1 MKKTIYDVAREA
13 NVSIATVSKVINNTG
28 RIGEKTRQRV
38 LQVMKELDYQ
48 PSLVAA
54 ALTGKSTYSI
64 GLLIPDLANP
74 FFAELARSIEDRGH
88 ELGYSIVMCSTDY
101 RPEKESKYISLL
113 KQKSVDGFI
122 LASGFQNDAVIRDLL
137 NLKIPIAVLARD
149 VSTVSVDT
157 VTVDDFIGG
166 YNATQH
172 LLDLG
177 HQQIGAI
184 QLDLEVGRERARGYR
199 LALQENGLE
208 YDEKYVLF
216 GPSSVECGKQMG
228 LKMLQAAERPTAIF
242 AGNDLVA
249 IGIIQAARELGLSI
263 PDDVSVV
270 GYDNTILAAISNP
283 PLTTVAQPFHDM
295 GRQVMDLLIEEI
307 KGKKKGKK
315 RVVMLP
321 ELCVRESTNQIRK

>member
-48 PSLVAA
+48 PSLVAS

-184 QLDLEVGRERARGYR
+184 QLDLEVGRERTRGYR
-199 LALQENGLE
+199 HALQENGLE
-208 YDEKYVLF
+208 YNGKYVLF
-216 GPSSVECGKQMG
+216 GPSSVEGGKQMG

-307 KGKKKGKK
+307 KGEKKGKK

-321 ELCVRESTNQIRK
+321 ELCVRESTKRIRK

>member
-28 RIGEKTRQRV
+28 RIGEKTRQKV
-38 LQVMKELDYQ
+38 FQVMKELDYQ
-48 PSLVAA
+48 PSLVAS

-101 RPEKESKYISLL
+101 NPEKESKYITLL
-113 KQKSVDGFI
+113 KQKSVDGII

-137 NLKIPIAVLARD
+137 HLKIPIAVLARD

-166 YNATQH
+166 YNATRY
-172 LLDLG
+172 LLELG
-177 HQQIGAI
+177 HKKIGTI
-184 QLDLEVGRERARGYR
+184 QLDLEVGRERIRGYQH
-199 LALQENGLE
+199 ALQENGVE
-208 YDEKYVLF
+208 YDGKLVLF
-216 GPSSVECGKQMG
+216 SPSSVEGGKQMG
-228 LKMLQAAERPTAIF
+228 LKLLHSPDRPTAVF
-242 AGNDLVA
+242 AGNDIVA
-249 IGIIQAARELGLSI
+249 IGVIQAVRELGLSV
-263 PDDVSVV
+263 PDDVSIV

-295 GRQVMDLLIEEI
+295 GRQVMDLLIQEI
-307 KGKKKGKK
+307 KGEKKGKK

-321 ELCVRESTNQIRK
+321 ELCVRESTGKIKK